1 VPTTAL
7 QVPKQ
12 IKEVIG
18 GKQKNK
24 ESSGMGHSMGRVH
37 MQKQDLN
44 TMNLMKF
51 KVCDTVVLPPRS
63 SPHGAASLARR
74 IRKLVPAL
82 LPPNL
87 NFVILTPRSRQGT
100 KRKTSAVRRSG
111 GAAAAVGS
119 GGGGEAGANPFRNS
133 LGIQFE

>member
-1 VPTTAL
+1 LTTT

-18 GKQKNK
+18 GKHKNK

-51 KVCDTVVLPPRS
+51 KVR
-63 SPHGAASLARR
+63 SPHPTSVANRPRALPSLPRVLNAFIYFNHVTASGHEAQDVGSAAL
-74 IRKLVPAL
+74 
-82 LPPNL
+82 
-87 NFVILTPRSRQGT
+87 
-100 KRKTSAVRRSG
+100 RRSG
-111 GAAAAVGS
+111 S
-119 GGGGEAGANPFRNS
+119 GGRQSGQRRRRGVKS
-133 LGIQFE
+133 LQELTRHSI

>member
-1 VPTTAL
+1 MV

-18 GKQKNK
+18 GKHKNK

-51 KVCDTVVLPPRS
+51 KVCPPHRTLLS
-63 SPHGAASLARR
+63 IHLRTF
-74 IRKLVPAL
+74 L
-82 LPPNL
+82 LP
-87 NFVILTPRSRQGT
+87 FFSYVY
-100 KRKTSAVRRSG
+100 
-111 GAAAAVGS
+111 
-119 GGGGEAGANPFRNS
+119 
-133 LGIQFE
+133 